1 MRYYIKRNEQE
12 YGPYSEADLRKY
24 VSEGSIVVTDMARPE
39 NSTQTM
45 PVSQI
50 LSPPQTPPQPAP
62 PQTPAWGSPVPQPQQ
77 QPQQQ
82 WGTPGGGTPQP
93 RYGAAPAGQPGAG
106 PAPPDLHWALVL
118 VIGMAC
124 GIFPIVWIFM
134 QANFVKKIDPNSKGM
149 MLLILTIV
157 LAFAAVPF
165 FIGAAEV
172 QELALVGVLL
182 YLGAIV
188 CSIAAWFNMRA
199 SLVRYYNSVEPYG
212 LRLSGP
218 MTFFFNMYYFQ
229 YHFMKIAEWKKTGIK
244 R

>member
-50 LSPPQTPPQPAP
+50 LSPPQTPPQPEPPQTP
-62 PQTPAWGSPVPQPQQ
+62 PQTPAWGSPTPQPQQ

-82 WGTPGGGTPQP
+82 WGTPQPQ
-93 RYGAAPAGQPGAG
+93 YGASPAGQPRAG

-118 VIGMAC
+118 LISFVC
-124 GIFPIVWIFM
+124 SIFSIVWIFI

-149 MLLILTIV
+149 MLLILTVV

-165 FIGAAEV
+165 FIGAAEMM
-172 QELALVGVLL
+172 ELIFVGILF
-182 YLGAIV
+182 YLGAVV

-199 SLVRYYNSVEPYG
+199 SLLHYYNSVEPYG
-212 LRLSGP
+212 LRLSGV

-229 YHFMKIAEWKKTGIK
+229 YHFMRIAEWKKTGIK